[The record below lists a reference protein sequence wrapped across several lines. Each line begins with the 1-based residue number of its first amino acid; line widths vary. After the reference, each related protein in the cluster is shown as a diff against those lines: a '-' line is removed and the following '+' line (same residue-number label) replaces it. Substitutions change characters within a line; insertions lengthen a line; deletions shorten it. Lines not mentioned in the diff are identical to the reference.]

1 MRISDW
7 SSDVCSSD
15 LVIILGA
22 RVDIVDDQ
30 TDRCARRAAFEN
42 TGQNPDRIGL
52 PPLAGEAR
60 AARPASVEPG
70 LYILLAEG
78 ETRRAAVDDGAD
90 GGAVAFPPGRHAE
103 QMSEA
108 VEAHRS
114 SSAT

>member
-1 MRISDW
+1 MASCERLLDSIS
-7 SSDVCSSD
+7 V
-15 LVIILGA
+15 LGA
-22 RVDIVDDQ
+22 AADMFNDP
-30 TDRCARRAAFEN
+30 TDRCSRRTAYEN
-42 TGQNPDRIGL
+42 TGTNPDRTGL
-52 PPLAGEAR
+52 PPVAGEAR